1 MGNLTAP
8 GALVNDEGWPERNW
22 TYILPDGTRRDPSW
36 AHLTPSAPPES
47 LDGGGTDDEPA
58 AALRDRWL
66 HPAVDAGS
74 RRAADPQGGLEGTN
88 VSTSRGARVHELL
101 RLHAIDGRSWELRP
115 GQVLHLGTHPAN
127 DVVLDDD
134 SGEIQAQVRWSSA
147 ARAPLLSARRGWRS
161 VRLDDRP
168 VLGAVPLRSGHLIE
182 AAGERFRVEMIRGA
196 LLDLPEVETI
206 DLLCPPPPQDDGS
219 SSSSRTWL
227 SSVLT
232 GLEGARRTGVLRLVV
247 DARTAMIAFDH
258 GRVVDASCG
267 DLVGLAA
274 LEQVRVGTSGAWRF
288 TPQQVVR
295 PGPLDVSIREFLRV
309 GYWELARRR
318 AIRTTDARTPA

>member
-1 MGNLTAP
+1 MGNLTGNASP
-8 GALVNDEGWPERNW
+8 VNGW
-22 TYILPDGTRRDPSW
+22 TFILPDGTRRDPSW
-36 AHLTPSAPPES
+36 ARLTLPGSPES
-47 LDGGGTDDEPA
+47 LDDAGTDDESA
-58 AALRDRWL
+58 AALRVRWL
-66 HPAVDAGS
+66 HA
-74 RRAADPQGGLEGTN
+74 AADAEQGGAEEAN
-88 VSTSRGARVHELL
+88 VSMSRGARVHELL

-127 DVVLDDD
+127 DVVVGGDA
-134 SGEIQAQVRWSSA
+134 GEIQAQVRWSSA
-147 ARAPLLSARRGWRS
+147 ERAPLLSARRGWRS
-161 VRLDDRP
+161 VRLDERP

-182 AAGERFRVEMIRGA
+182 AAGESFRVEMVRNA
-196 LLDLPEVETI
+196 LLDLPEVEAI
-206 DLLCPPPPQDDGS
+206 DLLCPPPAQDEGS
-219 SSSSRTWL
+219 SSARTWL

-232 GLEGARRTGVLRLVV
+232 GLERANRTGVLRLIV
-247 DARTAMIAFDH
+247 DAQTAMVAFDH

-295 PGPLDVSIREFLRV
+295 PGPLDVSIREFLRL

-318 AIRTTDARTPA
+318 AIRMTDARTPA